1 MDAQERWPA
10 HRHETRSWRQT
21 QRRGSRDDRMLRD
34 VTVSLPPLIAQ
45 CSMDVPARLVVDVE
59 QAVREI
65 TALDVAYAPQLAS
78 LGAVLIRTES
88 VASSEIE
95 NVEAATA
102 DYARALHGIKSN
114 PAAVSMAGATAAIG
128 GLVASVDDGRD
139 INRQALLSAHAA
151 LMHDDPAEVRY
162 AGKVRDVQN
171 WLGGS
176 DYSPAL
182 AIYVPPPP
190 DMVDNYL
197 DDLLAFAN
205 RTDIPVMVQA
215 AIVHAQFESIHPFTD
230 GNGRIGRALINTVLR
245 RRGTTRRVVVPL
257 AAALVADVPA
267 YFALLDQYRDGDPA
281 PIVQAVARAARVA
294 ARQSQVTAERIA
306 DLPARWRDA
315 VTPLRAGSAVA
326 RILDELPHTT
336 VLTADDAERIAGSSS
351 AAYRAIDRLVDR
363 DVIRPLTDRK
373 RNQIWGVT
381 DMLDELDDLALRIAR
396 DAVASASET

>member
-1 MDAQERWPA
+1 MDA
-10 HRHETRSWRQT
+10 
-21 QRRGSRDDRMLRD
+21 
-34 VTVSLPPLIAQ
+34 
-45 CSMDVPARLVVDVE
+45 PARLVVDVE

-65 TALDVAYAPQLAS
+65 TALDVTYAPQLAS

-88 VASSEIE
+88 VASSKIE

-128 GLVASVDDGRD
+128 GLVASADESRD
-139 INRQALLSAHAA
+139 ISRAAVLAAHAA

-162 AGKVRDVQN
+162 AGKIRDVQN

-190 DMVDNYL
+190 ETVDDYL
-197 DDLLAFAN
+197 DDLLTFAN
-205 RTDIPVMVQA
+205 RSDLPVMVQA

-245 RRGTTRRVVVPL
+245 KRGTTRRVVVPL

-267 YFALLDQYRDGDPA
+267 YFALLDQYRGGDPE
-281 PIVQAVARAARVA
+281 PIVQAFARAARVA

-306 DLPARWRDA
+306 DLPAQWRDA
-315 VTPLRAGSAVA
+315 VAPLRAGSAVA

-363 DVIRPLTDRK
+363 EVMRPLTDRK

-381 DMLDELDDLALRIAR
+381 DMLNELDDLALRIAH

>member
-1 MDAQERWPA
+1 
-10 HRHETRSWRQT
+10 
-21 QRRGSRDDRMLRD
+21 MLRE

-65 TALDVAYAPQLAS
+65 AALDVTYAPQLAS

-88 VASSEIE
+88 VASSKIE

-114 PAAVSMAGATAAIG
+114 PAAVSMAGATAAVG
-128 GLVASVDDGRD
+128 GLVASADEGRD
-139 INRQALLSAHAA
+139 ISRAAVLAAHAA

-176 DYSPAL
+176 DYSPTL

-190 DMVDNYL
+190 ETVDDYL
-197 DDLLAFAN
+197 DDLLTFAN
-205 RTDIPVMVQA
+205 RTDLPVMVQA

-245 RRGTTRRVVVPL
+245 KRGTTRRVVVPL

-267 YFALLDQYRDGDPA
+267 YFSLLDQYRGGDPV
-281 PIVQAVARAARVA
+281 PIVRAFARAARVA

-306 DLPARWRDA
+306 DLPAQWRDA
-315 VTPLRAGSAVA
+315 VAPLRAGSAVA

-351 AAYRAIDRLVDR
+351 AAYRAIDRLVGAE
-363 DVIRPLTDRK
+363 VIRPLTDRK

-381 DMLDELDDLALRIAR
+381 DMLDELDDLALRIGH
-396 DAVASASET
+396 DALASASDI